1 MGREGVTQFCG
12 VSSGEGL
19 VCLEFSALKLKPK
32 TSRVVLKKYILNPLT
47 TVLLFSGI
55 VHCDTGS
62 GRTPTGV
69 VKLLLFSHIPN
80 IFAINILSK
89 TKKIPSLRFIAFYK
103 LFLSEIKIKILI
115 NSWHILMIFLDVPSA
130 ALLVKPSD
138 FSKWNVLRSCTCW
151 SSFSDTSQ

>member
-1 MGREGVTQFCG
+1 MVLGFKIYGEGGGGVTQFCG
-12 VSSGEGL
+12 VSRGEGL
-19 VCLEFSALKLKPK
+19 VCLEFSALKQKPK
-32 TSRVVLKKYILNPLT
+32 TSRVILKKYVLNPLT
-47 TVLLFSGI
+47 AVLLFPGI

-115 NSWHILMIFLDVPSA
+115 NS
-130 ALLVKPSD
+130 
-138 FSKWNVLRSCTCW
+138 
-151 SSFSDTSQ
+151 